1 MIVYSWFTYYKWFFY
16 SYVKL
21 PGGVY
26 IYILVVWNMCIL
38 FPYIGNSDPNWL
50 SSFQRGRYTTNQIY
64 IYIYICA
71 FFTSSIL
78 MGSSVNKWY
87 SINYIYCWFFLILVD
102 MKLLAEIVSFLGFG
116 FVVVILVSPYASCS
130 ADSLLQ
136 VYNWFAAWVY
146 IYRLYIYIYICI
158 WKLLIPLLAMVFTIG
173 FNGLYP
179 PIAISRHCESWK
191 SVIGRLKSWL

>member
-64 IYIYICA
+64 IYICA

-87 SINYIYCWFFLILVD
+87 SINYIYCWFFSDFGGYETIGGNCFFFGIWICCCHPGFTLCILQRGQLTPSIQLICC
-102 MKLLAEIVSFLGFG
+102 MGI
-116 FVVVILVSPYASCS
+116 
-130 ADSLLQ
+130 
-136 VYNWFAAWVY
+136 Y
-146 IYRLYIYIYICI
+146 IYRLYIYIYIYMYMKI
-158 WKLLIPLLAMVFTIG
+158 AYTIVSHG
-173 FNGLYP
+173 FY
-179 PIAISRHCESWK
+179 HWF
-191 SVIGRLKSWL
+191 

>member
-1 MIVYSWFTYYKWFFY
+1 MVIFY
-16 SYVKL
+16 SYVKV

-26 IYILVVWNMCIL
+26 IYIIFILVVWNIWIIFHTL
-38 FPYIGNSDPNWL
+38 GIVIPIDFHI
-50 SSFQRGRYTTNQIY
+50 FQRGRYTTNQIY
-64 IYIYICA
+64 IYVCEL
-71 FFTSSIL
+71 FTSSIF
-78 MGSSVNKWY
+78 MGWSVNKWY
-87 SINYIYCWFFLILVD
+87 SINYIYCWLIFSDFGGYETIGGNCFFW
-102 MKLLAEIVSFLGFG
+102 GFG

-146 IYRLYIYIYICI
+146 IYIYYTHIYI
-158 WKLLIPLLAMVFTIG
+158 WKWLIPLLAMVFTIG

-191 SVIGRLKSWL
+191 SVIRRLKSWL

>member
-1 MIVYSWFTYYKWFFY
+1 MLNYQ
-16 SYVKL
+16 
-21 PGGVY
+21 GVY

-64 IYIYICA
+64 IYMCVFYIFNIDGIISKQMIQYKLYILLIFSDFGGYETIGGNCFFFGIWICCCHPGFTLCILQRGQLTPSIQLICCMGIYI
-71 FFTSSIL
+71 
-78 MGSSVNKWY
+78 
-87 SINYIYCWFFLILVD
+87 YIDYT
-102 MKLLAEIVSFLGFG
+102 
-116 FVVVILVSPYASCS
+116 
-130 ADSLLQ
+130 
-136 VYNWFAAWVY
+136 
-146 IYRLYIYIYICI
+146 YIYICI